1 MENKSEKE
9 LKRARRLGW
18 LGYTLARFLG
28 RTARVYKE
36 NVGIIEMHRQSGTGA
51 VLVAWHGRT
60 LIPANML
67 RGLGCYALVS
77 HSRDGE
83 IQANIFSRFGFKI
96 LRGSTGR
103 GGVRAAL
110 EAARAIKQGEILA
123 FTPDGPRG
131 PSRKV
136 QPGALMIA
144 QKSGCPLYPIGT
156 SAYPRKL
163 LPTWDQYLIPFPFA
177 RAAFLIGEP
186 IYIPA
191 EVDKDDY
198 AEFAEQVECAINE
211 LEARAETIVR
221 GGHR

>member
-1 MENKSEKE
+1 MENKTEQE

-18 LGYTLARFLG
+18 LGYHLARFLG
-28 RTARVYKE
+28 GTTRVHKE
-36 NVGIIEMHRQSGTGA
+36 RWDSFEEHLKSGRGA
-51 VLVAWHGRT
+51 VLLTWHGRT
-60 LIPANML
+60 IIPANLL
-67 RGLGCYALVS
+67 RNLGCYALIS

-83 IQANIFSRFGFKI
+83 IQANIFSRFGFRI

-110 EAARAIKQGEILA
+110 EAARAVKQGGILT

-131 PSRKV
+131 PSHKV
-136 QPGALMIA
+136 QPGALLIA
-144 QKSGCPLYPIGT
+144 QKSGCPLYPVGV

-186 IYIPA
+186 IYVPA
-191 EVDKDDY
+191 EIGKEDY
-198 AEFAEQVECAINE
+198 AEIAEQVECAIND
-211 LEARAETIVR
+211 LEARAEQMVR
-221 GGHR
+221 GGRQ